1 MEVLLLAVM
10 GAMNILCFVIGAKVG
25 QAVSNGEE
33 VKLPSVNPVEAVR
46 KHEAKRAAE
55 EEQSKI
61 DTIMANIEAYDG
73 TAFGQKDVP
82 GGK

>member
-10 GAMNILCFVIGAKVG
+10 GATNILCFVIGAKVG

-46 KHEAKRAAE
+46 KHEAKRVAE
-55 EEQSKI
+55 AEQSKI

-73 TAFGQKDVP
+73 TGYGQKDIP
-82 GGK
+82 GG